1 MEQRQL
7 TLSFDERGELYARL
21 FSDVSKELLAAF
33 KEFHAANPHI
43 YELFKKY
50 ATEAKASG
58 RSRFSHWMIINRIRW
73 YTNVETAGD
82 DFKISNDFIAI
93 YARLLVWQMP
103 EFEGFFLLKQC
114 NPERKLRQ
122 TREGAAAV

>member
-1 MEQRQL
+1 MTEQLSL
-7 TLSFDERGELYARL
+7 TFSERDELYNRL
-21 FSDVSKELLAAF
+21 FSDVSKELLAKF
-33 KEFHAANPHI
+33 KEFNEQNPKI
-43 YELFKKY
+43 YDLFKRF
-50 ATEAKASG
+50 AMEAKQAG
-58 RSRFSHWMIINRIRW
+58 RTRFSHWMIINRIRW
-73 YTNVETAGD
+73 YTNVETTGD

-114 NPERKLRQ
+114 NPDRKLRQ